1 MKPLTF
7 EWVEK
12 AEEDFISA
20 QREYRARKRP
30 NYNAACFFVQQCIE
44 KYLKARLQEADIEF
58 SKIHDLIKLL
68 ELVLRVEPLWDAYR
82 PTFRYVSAYAV
93 SFRYPGENAEKD
105 EARDAIKICRTFRNM
120 ARSSLGLP
128 EE

>member
-1 MKPLTF
+1 MKPLTR
-7 EWVEK
+7 EWVDK

-58 SKIHDLIKLL
+58 SKIHDLVKLL
-68 ELVLRVEPLWDAYR
+68 ELVVPAEPLWEAYR

-93 SFRYPGENAEKD
+93 SFRYPGENAEKS
-105 EARDAIKICRTFRNM
+105 EARDALKICRAFRGVV
-120 ARSSLGLP
+120 RVSLQLLS
-128 EE
+128 E

>member
-1 MKPLTF
+1 MKPLTR

-20 QREYRARKRP
+20 QREYRARKNP
-30 NYNAACFFVQQCIE
+30 NYNATCFFVQQCVE

-58 SKIHDLIKLL
+58 SKIHDLVKLL
-68 ELVLRVEPLWDAYR
+68 ELAVIVEPLWDAHR
-82 PTFRYVSAYAV
+82 PTFRYVSSYAV

-105 EARDAIKICRTFRNM
+105 EARDALKICRVFRED
-120 ARSSLGLP
+120 ARLSLGLP
-128 EE
+128 IE

>member
-1 MKPLTF
+1 MKPLTR

-20 QREYRARKRP
+20 QREYRARKHP

-58 SKIHDLIKLL
+58 SKIHDLVKLL
-68 ELVLRVEPLWDAYR
+68 ELVVRIEPLWDAYR
-82 PTFRYVSAYAV
+82 STFRYVSAYAV
-93 SFRYPGENAEKD
+93 SFRYPGENADKD
-105 EARDAIKICRTFRNM
+105 EARDALKICRAFREVV
-120 ARSSLGLP
+120 RLSLDLSS
-128 EE
+128 E

>member
-1 MKPLTF
+1 MKPLTH

-30 NYNAACFFVQQCIE
+30 NYNATCFFVQQRIE

-58 SKIHDLIKLL
+58 SKIHDLVKLL
-68 ELVLRVEPLWDAYR
+68 ELAVLVEPLWDAHR

-105 EARDAIKICRTFRNM
+105 EARDALKICRAFRE
-120 ARSSLGLP
+120 AVRLSLNLLV
-128 EE
+128 E